1 MSASN
6 PRIDARLFHSERP
19 TLAAALIEQGRT
31 QLAGLDIVAERC
43 GVSPQYLRM
52 LLNHQRKPSY
62 AMQVCLEQIT
72 APLPSRLVEVDATK
86 HFRSHPSHVL
96 ALVERAESVCAYGS
110 SLATLCGVSRQYIG
124 ALKKGQRSIRYPFQV
139 LLEAIYV
146 DRTGGGESAT

>member
-31 QLAGLDIVAERC
+31 QLGSLDAVAERC

-62 AMQVCLEQIT
+62 AMQVCLEQLT
-72 APLPSRLVEVDATK
+72 APTSERFVEVDAVK
-86 HFRSHPSHVL
+86 HYRAHPSHVL
-96 ALVERAESVCAYGS
+96 AHITRAESVCPYGS
-110 SLATLCGVSRQYIG
+110 SLAKVCGVSRQYIG

-139 LLEAIYV
+139 LLEAVYA
-146 DRTGGGESAT
+146 DRSQIDGSGD